1 MKIAFELSEPQETRL
16 TERAK
21 ALGVAPEELA
31 RAAVC
36 DLLDSEDSAFEQ
48 AISHVLD
55 KNKDLYT
62 RLG

>member
-16 TERAK
+16 KERAK
-21 ALGVAPEELA
+21 ALGLTPEEFA
-31 RAAVC
+31 QAAVC
-36 DLLDSEDSAFEQ
+36 DLLDSEDAAFEQ